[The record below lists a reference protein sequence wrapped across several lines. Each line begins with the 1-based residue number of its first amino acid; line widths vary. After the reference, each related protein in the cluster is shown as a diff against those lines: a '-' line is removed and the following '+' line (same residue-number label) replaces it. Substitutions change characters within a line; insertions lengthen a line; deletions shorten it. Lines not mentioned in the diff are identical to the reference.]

1 MDINCDLDEG
11 IGKDDQIM
19 PFITSCNIACGIHA
33 GNLNTM
39 RSTVLL
45 AKKHNVKVGAHP
57 SFNDRENFGRKEMFI
72 PKNILR
78 SQIINQI
85 ISLKEITD
93 NERVELHHVKPHG
106 ALYNMASKYNE
117 IAMAVIEAVQHV
129 DKTLLLYV
137 PYGSLIAR
145 KAREAQVP
153 YYYEAFA
160 DRIYDNNLNL
170 VPRIEK
176 NAMIENPDIV
186 FERVQQMIEKRT
198 IISNSGKVLKIKVDT
213 ICVHGDNP
221 NATEIVKKIF
231 VLLNN

>member
-1 MDINCDLDEG
+1 MDINCDLGEG
-11 IGKDDQIM
+11 IGNDDQIM
-19 PFITSCNIACGIHA
+19 PFISSCNIACGVHA
-33 GNLNTM
+33 GNLNMM

-45 AKKHNVKVGAHP
+45 AKKYNVKVGAHP

-93 NERVELHHVKPHG
+93 NEGIELNHLKPHG

-117 IAMAVIEAVQHV
+117 IAMAVIESVQHF
-129 DKTLLLYV
+129 DKELLLYV

-145 KAREAQVP
+145 KAREANVP
-153 YYYEAFA
+153 VLYEAFA
-160 DRIYDNNLNL
+160 DRTYDNNLNL
-170 VPRIEK
+170 VPRTEK
-176 NAMIENPDIV
+176 GAFINDLDIV
-186 FERVQQMIEKRT
+186 FERVQQMIEKGT
-198 IISNSGKVLKIKVDT
+198 VISNTGKEIKIKVDT

-221 NATEIVKKIF
+221 NATEIVKK
-231 VLLNN
+231 LMGESL

>member
-1 MDINCDLDEG
+1 MDINCDLGEG
-11 IGKDDQIM
+11 IGNDDQIM
-19 PFITSCNIACGIHA
+19 PFISSCNIACGVHA
-33 GNLNTM
+33 GNLNMM

-45 AKKHNVKVGAHP
+45 AKKYNVKVGAHP

-93 NERVELHHVKPHG
+93 NEGIELNHLKPHG

-117 IAMAVIEAVQHV
+117 IAMAVIESVQHF
-129 DKTLLLYV
+129 DKELLLYV

-145 KAREAQVP
+145 KAREANVP
-153 YYYEAFA
+153 VLYEAFA
-160 DRIYDNNLNL
+160 DRTYDNNLNL
-170 VPRIEK
+170 VPRTEK
-176 NAMIENPDIV
+176 GAIIDDLDIV
-186 FERVQQMIEKRT
+186 FERVQQMIEKGT
-198 IISNSGKVLKIKVDT
+198 VISNTGKEIKIKVDT

-221 NATEIVKKIF
+221 NATEIVKK
-231 VLLNN
+231 LMGESL

>member
-1 MDINCDLDEG
+1 MDINCDLGEG
-11 IGKDDQIM
+11 IGNDDQIM
-19 PFITSCNIACGIHA
+19 PFISSCNIACGVHA
-33 GNLNTM
+33 GNLNMM

-45 AKKHNVKVGAHP
+45 AKKYNVKVGAHP

-93 NERVELHHVKPHG
+93 NEGIELNHLKPHG

-117 IAMAVIEAVQHV
+117 IAMAVIESVQHF
-129 DKTLLLYV
+129 DKELLLYV

-145 KAREAQVP
+145 KAREANVP
-153 YYYEAFA
+153 VLYEAFA
-160 DRIYDNNLNL
+160 DRTYDNNLNL
-170 VPRIEK
+170 VPRTEK
-176 NAMIENPDIV
+176 GAIIDDLDIV
-186 FERVQQMIEKRT
+186 FERVQQMIEKGT
-198 IISNSGKVLKIKVDT
+198 VISNTAKEIKIKVDT

-221 NATEIVKKIF
+221 NATEIVKKLF
-231 VLLNN
+231 KLSKN